1 MSEDLSKFKKKRTA
15 VRSSLTKLINKIEG
29 KINNENEPVDQF
41 EAFIEQ
47 LNDKE
52 SNLSLLNTLIEDRLS
67 VDTITEDMEASEEIK
82 EKIIFWKTK
91 LSSKIRRI
99 NSDSIQV
106 DTVSRNIQVNDSN
119 SFECMNI
126 NLPKL
131 HINKY
136 SGNYSEWLDF
146 YNLFESSIHNNNRL
160 SKVDK
165 FNYLKSYLCG
175 NALACING
183 FPISDDNYDR
193 ALDLLKD
200 RFGNKNML
208 INAHLSNLLNLTP
221 VRNPTDIVG
230 LRNLYDRAETQI
242 RGLASLGVK
251 GESYSNLLTPIL
263 SKQIP
268 SELVLEFNRS
278 QKDEGFDLSALLR
291 FLHLEIRSRERASQ
305 INSHKSCHYSPP
317 PQDRTKNKGSYFPGQ
332 HMKPPPNKVHLQP
345 HSFPTPWEK
354 VQPRNRKCLYC
365 NKGHELDTCRS
376 FSAHEKREIL
386 RKRDCCFLCLS
397 PGHRAMECVK
407 RESCPICN
415 GSHHFSICF
424 RNRHDDDLSPKRD
437 TDNIVSAVIETDS
450 EDILTMSVIVNESNI
465 SKQLSEFWNLENLGI
480 EAEVS
485 DEENIDNDIMS
496 EFEAG
501 ISYQNKLYKVKF
513 PWKPNM
519 KTLLENNEEI
529 ARKRFLKLRSRF
541 KKDSSL
547 FEDYKLVV
555 NNYLSEKIIER
566 VPFEEENLK
575 HNIFYLPHRAVIPDI
590 KMAFLMIEI
599 DESERDFTRFFWDE
613 NPGIDLENKRL
624 DIFRMTRVLFGVKS
638 SPFLLAATIK
648 HHLKKYVDIFPDTFN
663 HLNQSLYVDDFL
675 CGNVSVHAALTT
687 CIESKQILEDASMD
701 LRKWRTNSSELN
713 QSTKATH
720 LEVVSDLTTE
730 AFLAC
735 LRRFIARRSKPSVI
749 WSDNATNLEGARN
762 ILSEWN
768 EICKSN
774 RIQLFSAE
782 EGIEWNFI
790 PPASPHFGALWEA
803 NIKSMK
809 HILLRVAKSAIMNFE
824 ELTTLMAQIEAVLNS
839 RPLSP
844 LSSDPND
851 LNPLTP
857 GHFLTNCVISSFP
870 EPYTASDS
878 LSYHSRWKLV
888 QSLRDKFWNRW
899 GAPNI

>member
-106 DTVSRNIQVNDSN
+106 DTVSQNIQVIDSN

-126 NLPKL
+126 NLPK
-131 HINKY
+131 
-136 SGNYSEWLDF
+136 
-146 YNLFESSIHNNNRL
+146 
-160 SKVDK
+160 
-165 FNYLKSYLCG
+165 
-175 NALACING
+175 
-183 FPISDDNYDR
+183 
-193 ALDLLKD
+193 
-200 RFGNKNML
+200 
-208 INAHLSNLLNLTP
+208 
-221 VRNPTDIVG
+221 
-230 LRNLYDRAETQI
+230 
-242 RGLASLGVK
+242 
-251 GESYSNLLTPIL
+251 
-263 SKQIP
+263 IP

-278 QKDEGFDLSALLR
+278 QKDEGFDLSALLQ

-305 INSHKSCHYSPP
+305 INSHKLCHYSPP

-332 HMKPPPNKVHLQP
+332 RMKPPPNRVHLRP
-345 HSFPTPWEK
+345 HSFPTPWKK
-354 VQPRNRKCLYC
+354 VEPRSRKCLYC
-365 NKGHELDTCRS
+365 HKGHELDACRS
-376 FSAHEKREIL
+376 FSANEKREIL
-386 RKRDCCFLCLS
+386 RKKGCCYLCLS
-397 PGHRAMECVK
+397 PGHREMECVK

-424 RNRHDDDLSPKRD
+424 RNRHNDDLSPKRD
-437 TDNIVSAVIETDS
+437 TDNTVSAVIKTDS

-465 SKQLSEFWNLENLGI
+465 SKQLSEFWDLENLGI

-485 DEENIDNDIMS
+485 DEENIDNDIIS

-501 ISYQNKLYKVKF
+501 ISYQNKRYKVKF

-541 KKDSSL
+541 KNNSSL

-575 HNIFYLPHRAVIPDI
+575 HNIFYLPHRAVIRTDKTTRKLRIVFDASSHAKAQLSLNDCLHTELNFIPNLFFLLIKFRVNPIAFVAHI
-590 KMAFLMIEI
+590 KMAFLIIEI

-638 SPFLLAATIK
+638 SPFLLAATMK

-675 CGNVSVHAALTT
+675 CGNVNVQAALTT

-713 QSTKATH
+713 QRLKNLNFEVDEHKESLNTLIASKVLGVGWNEKSDTFYFDSTD
-720 LEVVSDLTTE
+720 LETFLSKRINTKRYLLQVAGRLFDPVGFIGPYTIRIKCLIQEIWCLGLDWDDKLPKQIEVSWNKWCNEIHYLSE
-730 AFLAC
+730 IKIPRYYFQNFL
-735 LRRFIARRSKPSVI
+735 PS
-749 WSDNATNLEGARN
+749 NATT
-762 ILSEWN
+762 
-768 EICKSN
+768 
-774 RIQLFSAE
+774 IQLHCFSDASKKAY
-782 EGIEWNFI
+782 GTVTYLRIELND
-790 PPASPHFGALWEA
+790 G
-803 NIKSMK
+803 NI
-809 HILLRVAKSAIMNFE
+809 
-824 ELTTLMAQIEAVLNS
+824 
-839 RPLSP
+839 
-844 LSSDPND
+844 
-851 LNPLTP
+851 
-857 GHFLTNCVISSFP
+857 ISSFVASKGRVAP
-870 EPYTASDS
+870 LKTLSIPRLELMGALLSARLSDKIATA
-878 LSYHSRWKLV
+878 LILPV
-888 QSLRDKFWNRW
+888 NRFYW
-899 GAPNI
+899 TD

>member
-67 VDTITEDMEASEEIK
+67 VDTITEDIKASEEIK

-106 DTVSRNIQVNDSN
+106 DTVSRNIQVIDSN

-200 RFGNKNML
+200 RFGNKN
-208 INAHLSNLLNLTP
+208 I
-221 VRNPTDIVG
+221 
-230 LRNLYDRAETQI
+230 AETQI
-242 RGLASLGVK
+242 RSLESLGVK

-263 SKQIP
+263 LKQIP

-305 INSHKSCHYSPP
+305 INSHKLCHYSPL
-317 PQDRTKNKGSYFPGQ
+317 PQDRTKNKGSYFHGQ
-332 HMKPPPNKVHLQP
+332 GMKPTPNRVHFRP
-345 HSFPTPWEK
+345 HSFPTPLEK
-354 VQPRNRKCLYC
+354 VELRSRKCLYC

-376 FSAHEKREIL
+376 FGAHEKREIL
-386 RKRDCCFLCLS
+386 RKKGYCFLCLS

-437 TDNIVSAVIETDS
+437 TDN
-450 EDILTMSVIVNESNI
+450 
-465 SKQLSEFWNLENLGI
+465 LSEFWNLENLGI

-501 ISYQNKLYKVKF
+501 ISYQNKRYKVKF

-519 KTLLENNEEI
+519 KTLLENNEEV

-541 KKDSSL
+541 KNDSSV

-575 HNIFYLPHRAVIPDI
+575 HNIFYLPHRAVIRILI
-590 KMAFLMIEI
+590 KLQANCESYLM
-599 DESERDFTRFFWDE
+599 R
-613 NPGIDLENKRL
+613 
-624 DIFRMTRVLFGVKS
+624 
-638 SPFLLAATIK
+638 
-648 HHLKKYVDIFPDTFN
+648 HHMRN
-663 HLNQSLYVDDFL
+663 H
-675 CGNVSVHAALTT
+675 
-687 CIESKQILEDASMD
+687 
-701 LRKWRTNSSELN
+701 
-713 QSTKATH
+713 
-720 LEVVSDLTTE
+720 
-730 AFLAC
+730 
-735 LRRFIARRSKPSVI
+735 
-749 WSDNATNLEGARN
+749 
-762 ILSEWN
+762 
-768 EICKSN
+768 
-774 RIQLFSAE
+774 
-782 EGIEWNFI
+782 
-790 PPASPHFGALWEA
+790 
-803 NIKSMK
+803 
-809 HILLRVAKSAIMNFE
+809 
-824 ELTTLMAQIEAVLNS
+824 
-839 RPLSP
+839 
-844 LSSDPND
+844 
-851 LNPLTP
+851 
-857 GHFLTNCVISSFP
+857 
-870 EPYTASDS
+870 
-878 LSYHSRWKLV
+878 SYL
-888 QSLRDKFWNRW
+888 
-899 GAPNI
+899 